1 MGYSFVMRGQNATI
15 QDMSGVVIS
24 NKLDVGT
31 YNLKYDERF
40 DVINLERVADMTKP
54 IKLYG
59 QVTKRVNRIID
70 RFLKRVGNTGVLL
83 SGIPGSGKTVLAREL
98 ASKCLALDI
107 PVILVP
113 TPTPVGAMQRILT
126 AVGEKP
132 IMFLFDELEKTHD
145 QDDLNGMLTFLDGTS
160 SSKAKY
166 LSVITVNDIDALPD
180 PFFSRP
186 NRVYLHYTHGGVD
199 ETVIDEIIEDR
210 LINKQFAA
218 SLRERLSRTFYI
230 NMDSLINLID
240 EMNIGQIGVDEA
252 LDGLNIEVQMPV
264 YYTPEVTVSVGNKKL
279 KFEPYRQCLT
289 VHIDY
294 IMGSSFTELDRSVHN
309 PSWNLMGTIKDPE
322 LTNNIVKQLS
332 QHHDMTEDQIQTA
345 LNLTADEMS
354 LHYGVNLDVY
364 INSSDWVRDPDVRC
378 GLKHEFTYDD
388 TYQVKIKLIPIFPKQ
403 STSDWR

>member
-1 MGYSFVMRGQNATI
+1 MGYSFVMHGQNATI

-31 YNLKYDERF
+31 YNLKYDDRL
-40 DVINLERVADMTKP
+40 DVVNLERVADMTKP

-59 QVTKRVNRIID
+59 QVAKRVNRIID
-70 RFLKRVGNTGVLL
+70 RFQKRSGNTGVLL

-98 ASKCLALDI
+98 ASKCLTLDI

-132 IMFLFDELEKTHD
+132 IMFLFDELEKTHN
-145 QDDLNGMLTFLDGTS
+145 QDDLNGMLSFLDGTS

-199 ETVIDEIIEDR
+199 ENVIDEIIEDR

-252 LDGLNIEVQMPV
+252 LDGLNIKVQMPV
-264 YYTPEVTVSVGNKKL
+264 YYTPEITVSVGNKKL
-279 KFEPYRQCLT
+279 EFEPYQSCLT
-289 VHIDY
+289 VHVDH
-294 IMGSSFTELDRSVHN
+294 IMHSSSMRN
-309 PSWNLMGTIKDPE
+309 PSWNLMGTITDPD
-322 LTNNIVKQLS
+322 LSNNITKQLPRYR
-332 QHHDMTEDQIQTA
+332 DMTDVQIQTA
-345 LNLTADEMS
+345 LNLTESEMS
-354 LHYGVNLDVY
+354 LYRGDYLDVY
-364 INSSDWVRDPDVRC
+364 INSSEWVRDPDVRS

-388 TYQVKIKLIPIFPKQ
+388 TYQIKIKLIPVLPRQ
-403 STSDWR
+403 STSDWS